1 MVKLG
6 RNHVDTIVS
15 EIKQLKL
22 AKTINTDTIDEA
34 AEKVLN

>member
-6 RNHVDTIVS
+6 RNHVDAIVS

-22 AKTINTDTIDEA
+22 AQTMDTSTIDEA